1 MLPRVKA
8 TRPPTLAL
16 CAALCAASCAMLMHP
31 QAGAQPS
38 AEADPMGQ
46 WLSERQLVQA
56 LPDRAAA
63 PARSAAAELV
73 VAAMNF
79 LDLPYQRGGSSTEGF
94 DCSGFTRH
102 LFERHLS
109 LLLPRRSDEQARFNA
124 LRAVSRDTLQPGD
137 LVFFNTLRRSFSHVG
152 VYIGQGRFIHAP
164 RSGSKVRIESLR
176 EAYWA
181 QRFDGA
187 RRAEGVHSP
196 VNQPAQ

>member
-1 MLPRVKA
+1 MLPRVTA
-8 TRPPTLAL
+8 TRTALLAL
-16 CAALCAASCAMLMHP
+16 CTALSTMLMH
-31 QAGAQPS
+31 AGAGALPS

-46 WLSERQLVQA
+46 WLSERQLVAPTHARAGA
-56 LPDRAAA
+56 LA

-102 LFERHLS
+102 LFDRHLS

-124 LRAVSRDTLQPGD
+124 LSAVSRDTLQPGD

-152 VYIGQGRFIHAP
+152 VYIGQGRFIHSP
-164 RSGSKVRIESLR
+164 RSGSKVRIESMR

-187 RRAEGVHSP
+187 RRAEGIH
-196 VNQPAQ
+196 QPAQ

>member
-1 MLPRVKA
+1 MLPRVTA
-8 TRPPTLAL
+8 TRTALLAL
-16 CAALCAASCAMLMHP
+16 CTALSTMLMHAG
-31 QAGAQPS
+31 AGAQPS
-38 AEADPMGQ
+38 AEADPMGR
-46 WLSERQLVQA
+46 WLSERQLVA
-56 LPDRAAA
+56 PAHARAGAPA

-79 LDLPYQRGGSSTEGF
+79 LDLPYQRGGSNTEGF

-124 LRAVSRDTLQPGD
+124 LSAVSRDTLQPGD

-152 VYIGQGRFIHAP
+152 VYIGQGRFIHSP
-164 RSGSKVRIESLR
+164 RGGSKVRIESMR

-187 RRAEGVHSP
+187 RRAEVI
-196 VNQPAQ
+196 NQPAQ